1 MKRRRNGEGSYYR
14 NNKSG
19 LYVYSFSYTDPLTG
33 VTKRKN
39 ITALTQQKLD
49 EKVNEWKRKQE
60 ADREKRQKEAEHPS
74 EQMNVEEWGEQ
85 FLDLFKDTLKVK
97 TYKGYKGIFKKHINP
112 VLGKIRLNEL
122 TPVHIQKMI
131 NNLYHDGLSPE
142 TVATV
147 RRVLSICLN
156 KAIAFKILQ
165 TNPVNFTKAPR
176 IEQKN
181 PIVLTKE
188 QILVLLDAADKC
200 DFLLPT
206 SDESQLFLRR
216 CYFYALAV
224 AIDSGARYGELFAL
238 RWRDLKDGKLYISRA
253 LEGNKIGTPKTPTSY
268 RSITLSKGALKL
280 LEEWKVYQSA
290 YCEKW
295 GFWEFSDNSLIFCSS
310 WGTLVYPQNLAKR
323 WWKPLLKATKMPHG
337 VHWHSLRAT
346 MATQLLQ
353 AGVPVKVVSERLG
366 HSKISVT
373 LTRYAGLI
381 HGIEEQSA
389 VIMGNI
395 LEELPTLKLK
405 AKKE

>member
-14 NNKSG
+14 NKKSG
-19 LYVYSFSYTDPLTG
+19 LYVYSFKYTDPVTG
-33 VTKRKN
+33 KTKRKN
-39 ITALTQQKLD
+39 ITALSQKKLD
-49 EKVNEWKRKQE
+49 EKVENWKKKQE
-60 ADREKRQKEAEHPS
+60 EEREKKQKEEELPT
-74 EQMNVEEWGEQ
+74 EQLTVEEWGKQ
-85 FLDLFKDTLKVK
+85 FLSFVKPSLKVK
-97 TYKGYKGIFKKHINP
+97 TYKGYSGIFKKHIIP
-112 VLGKIRLNEL
+112 ALGKIRLCEL
-122 TPVHIQKMI
+122 KPSHIQKMI
-131 NNLYHDGLSPE
+131 NNLYDRGLSAE

-147 RRVLSICLN
+147 RRVLSISLN
-156 KAIAFKILQ
+156 KAIAFKVIEN
-165 TNPVNFTKAPR
+165 NPVNATKAPR

-200 DFLLPT
+200 DFLPPT

-216 CYFYALAV
+216 CYFYALAL

-268 RSITLSKGALKL
+268 RSVTLSKGALKL

-295 GFWEFSDNSLIFCSS
+295 GFWEFSDNSLIYCSS

-366 HSKISVT
+366 HSKVSVT

-395 LEELPTLKLK
+395 LEELPTLKLN